1 MTRSA
6 ATDKEALRQQMLLR
20 ALLGDA
26 RPGVVAGWL
35 RDTDRVPRGLAAYRA
50 NAGAL
55 AERALA
61 AVYPTVRQLI
71 SEESFDAL
79 ARAHWRHEPP
89 LAGDIALWGGGL
101 ADFIADAESLAD
113 EPCLPDVARLEWA
126 LHVAERAADADVP
139 NAGPPGL
146 TLLAEVD
153 PARLHLRLAPGTAV
167 LRSLHPV
174 ATIWHA
180 HRPVQRSALN
190 DSDNDSDED
199 RFAAVRLA
207 YASGGG
213 EQVLVARAGWPVRV
227 QALDAATADWTR
239 ALLAGRVLAAA
250 LQEAGPEFDFE
261 AWLIEA
267 LQTQLLVAVTTSEDP
282 A

>member
-1 MTRSA
+1 MRVTRSA

-35 RDTDRVPRGLAAYRA
+35 RDADRVPRGLAAYRA
-50 NAGAL
+50 NVGAL

-61 AVYPTVRQLI
+61 AVYPTVQQLV
-71 SEESFDAL
+71 SEQSFAAL
-79 ARAHWRHEPP
+79 ARAYWRHEPP

-126 LHVAERAADADVP
+126 VHGAERAADAALTD
-139 NAGPPGL
+139 AGPPGL
-146 TLLAEVD
+146 ALLATVD
-153 PARLHLRLAPGTAV
+153 PARLRLRLAPGTAV
-167 LRSLHPV
+167 LDSLHPV
-174 ATIWHA
+174 AAIWHA
-180 HRPVQRSALN
+180 HRSPHS
-190 DSDNDSDED
+190 SDED
-199 RFAAVRLA
+199 RYAPVRAA
-207 YASGGG
+207 YARGGG

-227 QALDAATADWTR
+227 QALDAASAAWTR
-239 ALLAGRVLAAA
+239 ALLAGRDLAAA
-250 LQEAGPEFDFE
+250 LQEGGAEFDFE
-261 AWLIEA
+261 AWLIAA
-267 LQTQLLVAVTTSEDP
+267 LQTQLLVAVTASEDP